1 MFAHMVIHLH
11 VSVTYK
17 FGHGQGSHI
26 LNKAEFFLDDVLLLV
41 STNLVGNNQIRNKL
55 SLNI

>member
-17 FGHGQGSHI
+17 FAHGQGSHI
-26 LNKAEFFLDDVLLLV
+26 LNKAEFF
-41 STNLVGNNQIRNKL
+41 
-55 SLNI
+55 